1 MTWKPEKPGQI
12 FNLKPLNMKKTLAVL
27 STILIATGLK
37 AQNSPAV
44 KKETLPQG
52 INTQDSVG
60 IRYDTSKLTN
70 RNDKITARF
79 DKLTNSSLKNTN
91 RPDKITKVIKG
102 DEPLPDSVTKAI
114 KITNNAQQLK
124 KTQNNKPFKF

>member
-1 MTWKPEKPGQI
+1 
-12 FNLKPLNMKKTLAVL
+12 MKKTLAVL
-27 STILIATGLK
+27 STILMATGLK

-44 KKETLPQG
+44 KKETLPQS

-79 DKLTNSSLKNTN
+79 DKLTNSTIKKTN
-91 RPDKITKVIKG
+91 SPDKPTKIFKG
-102 DEPLPDSVTKAI
+102 DQLVADTATKDI
-114 KITNNAQQLK
+114 KITNNAQPLK
-124 KTQNNKPFKF
+124 KSQTQQNRPTKY